1 MTHPIYRP
9 PQPPLTK
16 EDVEAMI
23 AERIAEH
30 TRQGMLSGAVML
42 AVLVGAEVV
51 RRRVRD
57 WRGKK

>member
-1 MTHPIYRP
+1 MNDPVYRP

-42 AVLVGAEVV
+42 AVLVWAVV
-51 RRRVRD
+51 AQ
-57 WRGKK
+57 